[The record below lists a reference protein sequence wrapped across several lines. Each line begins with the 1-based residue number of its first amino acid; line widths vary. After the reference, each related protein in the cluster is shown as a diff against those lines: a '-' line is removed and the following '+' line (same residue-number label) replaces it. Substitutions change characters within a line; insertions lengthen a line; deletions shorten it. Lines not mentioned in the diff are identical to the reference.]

1 MNFHH
6 VVQRDVA
13 SDLRVIGEPGEPAKL
28 DQLNKMYVVAGIGPA
43 YQGWYFGK
51 DRWSAHPRQLPCDL
65 PVGDQGVTIRFRMA
79 DDVVQAHKDGVL
91 ETASLLLDLLFVT
104 SEDVYELTVNGHN
117 IDIELGRWRTSDH
130 FDLNF
135 ATTSGHFT
143 AEFDLT
149 SHDCFVEGMNEVRL
163 VLRDRP
169 AELRTPVTFYTLSV
183 DVRYHLIPLGVA

>member
-104 SEDVYELTVNGHN
+104 SEDVCELAVNGHN
-117 IDIELGRWRTSDH
+117 IIKVWLVAKCGGTAGRCR
-130 FDLNF
+130 
-135 ATTSGHFT
+135 
-143 AEFDLT
+143 
-149 SHDCFVEGMNEVRL
+149 VR
-163 VLRDRP
+163 R
-169 AELRTPVTFYTLSV
+169 LSRAGR
-183 DVRYHLIPLGVA
+183 VRRRGS